1 MLPPFGTTIRR
12 SRFQPSVTREMTG
25 WWWRWW
31 PLAGQAEYHA
41 PVVAIIEEVMV
52 VVVVVVGGGG
62 GGRPVGAGGGGGGWM
77 CQSAGLRRNERKAR
91 LRSGTAWHR
100 RLRERVARY
109 RPIRDAIFNRQHA
122 LLRSLRHVLRA
133 RRRVLPRGAARTRPT
148 PAAPM
153 DPPWWRSKFFS
164 PADAT
169 RGGGRPRIFVN
180 GGKERARVAS
190 LFEEGFLL
198 KLLGRSQGRGDATRG
213 YWRRCEEPMRWDWKW
228 FLGWFD

>member
-1 MLPPFGTTIRR
+1 M
-12 SRFQPSVTREMTG
+12 
-25 WWWRWW
+25 
-31 PLAGQAEYHA
+31 
-41 PVVAIIEEVMV
+41 
-52 VVVVVVGGGG
+52 VVVVGGGG

-122 LLRSLRHVLRA
+122 LLRSLGHVLRA

-164 PADAT
+164 RRCNTRKWPAKDF
-169 RGGGRPRIFVN
+169 REWRERGGESGGVCLRRDFCLNCLEEIGGGGGRDARIL
-180 GGKERARVAS
+180 AR
-190 LFEEGFLL
+190 
-198 KLLGRSQGRGDATRG
+198 
-213 YWRRCEEPMRWDWKW
+213 MRWDWKW